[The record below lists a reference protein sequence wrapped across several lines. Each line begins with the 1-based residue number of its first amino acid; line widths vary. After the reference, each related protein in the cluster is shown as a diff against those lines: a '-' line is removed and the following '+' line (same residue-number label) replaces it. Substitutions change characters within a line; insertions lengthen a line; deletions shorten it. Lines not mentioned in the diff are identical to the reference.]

1 MAFCRSG
8 CFRCLPLPHDQVLQV
23 RNSTLFLRCP
33 ELPCRQFPGP
43 PAPELDFSAI
53 PGKVDAYILLIE
65 IHYRHYQFYANMLV
79 ATAIAYGCRRIDLGT
94 LCHID

>member
-33 ELPCRQFPGP
+33 ELPYRQFPGP

>member
-33 ELPCRQFPGP
+33 ELPYRQFPGP

-53 PGKVDAYILLIE
+53 PGKVDAYNLLIE
-65 IHYRHYQFYANMLV
+65 IHYRHYQFYALCR
-79 ATAIAYGCRRIDLGT
+79 TLHKAYYADL
-94 LCHID
+94 LIMRSC